1 MFFPGTYVFFIIV
14 IMFLKR
20 DMLFYLLLKYKGNI
34 PKCHT
39 CTNMPIRVFLF
50 HSNGTFKASDSL
62 QHHADVF
69 TQDMMEA
76 DANSEG

>member
-1 MFFPGTYVFFIIV
+1 
-14 IMFLKR
+14 
-20 DMLFYLLLKYKGNI
+20 
-34 PKCHT
+34 
-39 CTNMPIRVFLF
+39 MPIRVFLF

-76 DANSEG
+76 DANSEGWVPHIIVVRVLLKI